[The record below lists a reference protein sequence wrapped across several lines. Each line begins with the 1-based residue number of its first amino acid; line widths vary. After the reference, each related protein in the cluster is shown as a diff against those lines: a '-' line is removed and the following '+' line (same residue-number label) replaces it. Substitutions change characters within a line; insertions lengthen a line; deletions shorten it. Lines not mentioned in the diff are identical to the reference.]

1 MRKMFR
7 ANVYGGKRK
16 RVSSKLKGAMNMI
29 NSEDKVRLALQ
40 IVGIVMVWVAGL
52 EWVAVVLVA
61 AILPWK
67 PIYPALKLVAAVGG
81 WMAQP
86 VADKVEKMVGK
97 RLKPDSSGKLEEA
110 LWVG

>member
-1 MRKMFR
+1 
-7 ANVYGGKRK
+7 
-16 RVSSKLKGAMNMI
+16 MI

-40 IVGIVMVWVAGL
+40 ILAIVMVWVAGL
-52 EWVAVVLVA
+52 EWVAIVLVV

-67 PIYPALKLVAAVGG
+67 PIYAALKLVAAVGG

-86 VADKVEKMVGK
+86 VADRVEKMVGK
-97 RLKPDSSGKLEEA
+97 KLKPDSAGNLEEP